1 MRNGKVSFTN
11 SDLITTSESPFLTS
25 LEFGHFRVRSEIQMR
40 IAIFKISTSG
50 AAAAVSARVSF
61 VCVMSAA
68 VMQLATG
75 LPM

>member
-1 MRNGKVSFTN
+1 
-11 SDLITTSESPFLTS
+11 
-25 LEFGHFRVRSEIQMR
+25 MR